1 LSSRISIRRL
11 VGIVA
16 ALAAGPEFADAGSPS
31 PPEEWTRIPALV
43 ARALPTVVSITARRI
58 DKDQFSTSTPKA
70 GRGSRVVVDR

>member
-31 PPEEWTRIPALV
+31 PPAEWTRVPAPV
-43 ARALPTVVSITARRI
+43 ARVLPTVVSITARRI
-58 DKDQFSTSTPKA
+58 DKDQFNKSTPKA
-70 GRGSRVVVDR
+70 GRGSGVVVDG